1 MLVVNLDNPSAT
13 YSQGETVSGQVSFE
27 RTDLTSPLYVVVEVA
42 GRTKTAVVCNSGD
55 AHGEADLFCTRV
67 GEVHGSQIVLPFA
80 FPFPARA
87 SPVDPSV
94 VNMTHWTKQLT
105 TIRSNHLLP
114 PTFKHRNAKFEAS
127 VEYTIRASVWT
138 QSQFGPS
145 QRRISEKIVPITY
158 RPRHDPENQIITKGD
173 ALRLT
178 TKIPSKN
185 KPGNRAKSLLRWS
198 QGASVD
204 FQLQLTV
211 PAKIHPGEEIPC
223 SLSIIRSSEAV
234 SGLENMS
241 FTLKGFRISVKRKT
255 KVWGTAHTGSDE
267 TQSESAVLF
276 NGATT
281 DLNVSLSPEKGNKK
295 EIFSPALDDT
305 APTFE
310 TYNIKRTYVMR
321 VAAEVLCGDTLRE
334 IAGET
339 DLVVLP
345 GASPER
351 VEGVN
356 YQDNSGLPSYAEAA
370 SNIVQAVS
378 SILG

>member
-1 MLVVNLDNPSAT
+1 MLIVNLDDTSAT
-13 YSQGETVSGQVSFE
+13 YSQGDIVSGQVSFE

-42 GRTKTAVVCNSGD
+42 GRTKSTVVSSSYD
-55 AHGEADLFCTRV
+55 AYGEADLFCTTV
-67 GEVHGSQIVLPFA
+67 SEIHGSQIVLPFA

-87 SPVDPSV
+87 SPVDPTI

-105 TIRSNHLLP
+105 TVRSNHLLP
-114 PTFKHRNAKFEAS
+114 PTFKFRSAKFEAS
-127 VEYTIRASVWT
+127 VEYMIRASVWT

-158 RPRHDPENQIITKGD
+158 RPRHDPENQIPTKGD

-178 TKIPSKN
+178 TRLPN
-185 KPGNRAKSLLRWS
+185 KKTPGNRAKALLHWS
-198 QGASVD
+198 QAAPVD

-223 SLSIIRSSEAV
+223 ALSIIRRAEAK
-234 SGLENMS
+234 SGFESMS
-241 FTLKGFRISVKRKT
+241 FILKGFSISVKQKT
-255 KVWGTAHTGSDE
+255 RVWGAAHTGSDE

-276 NGATT
+276 NGTT
-281 DLNVSLSPEKGNKK
+281 KGLNVPLSPETGYKK
-295 EIFSPALDDT
+295 EIFSPALEDT

-310 TYNIKRTYVMR
+310 TYNIKRTYVMH
-321 VAAEVLCGDTLRE
+321 VAADVLCAGTLRE
-334 IAGET
+334 ISGET

-345 GASPER
+345 GASPEI
-351 VEGVN
+351 VDGLN
-356 YQDNSGLPSYAEAA
+356 YQNDSGLPSYAEAA
-370 SNIVQAVS
+370 SNVLNAVS